1 VSILDEIVAH
11 KRVEVARRQ
20 AELALAKLRVMAWA
34 SPLPASFSAALC
46 SVPIALIAEVKH
58 RSPSVGIIRD
68 PFDPAAI
75 AQAYEAAG
83 AQAISSLM
91 DEKYFGGGEEQF
103 RAVRAAVRLPLLY
116 KEFVV
121 DEWQIWRARVLGAS
135 AVLLIAAIL
144 PDNMLRRLLGLCREA
159 ELEALVEIHDVEEM
173 RRVAACGV
181 RMIGINN
188 RDLQTFKT
196 TLETTF
202 RLKNLAPAG
211 CLLVSESGIQSA
223 GDVRRLHSA
232 GIQAVLVGESLL
244 RQRDLH
250 EAVRSLIVG

>member
-1 VSILDEIVAH
+1 
-11 KRVEVARRQ
+11 
-20 AELALAKLRVMAWA
+20 M
-34 SPLPASFSAALC
+34 
-46 SVPIALIAEVKH
+46 
-58 RSPSVGIIRD
+58 
-68 PFDPAAI
+68 
-75 AQAYEAAG
+75 
-83 AQAISSLM
+83 
-91 DEKYFGGGEEQF
+91 
-103 RAVRAAVRLPLLY
+103 
-116 KEFVV
+116 
-121 DEWQIWRARVLGAS
+121 
-135 AVLLIAAIL
+135 
-144 PDNMLRRLLGLCREA
+144 
-159 ELEALVEIHDVEEM
+159 EIHDVEEM